1 MVFALGPRARAQN
14 YRLEAFDSIGS
25 TNAEA
30 LERARAGERGPLW
43 LVTDQQTAGRGRR
56 QRAWISPRGNLA
68 ATIVETIDVQPPVA
82 ATLGFAAGLALEAA
96 LQAISL
102 EYRMRSGGTANSTFL
117 LKWPNDV
124 LASGEKLSG
133 ILLEAETIGGSLA
146 VAVGMGTNVV
156 SAPEGTPYPATSLA
170 ALGIT
175 AGAEDLF
182 MALSDS
188 WAEYRGVWDNGKGF
202 PDIRRLWLER
212 AAGLGEPVSVQ
223 SGGASVEGIFETIDD
238 TGCLIIAGHDGKRTP
253 IAAGDVHFGSA
264 KSSGAA

>member
-1 MVFALGPRARAQN
+1 M
-14 YRLEAFDSIGS
+14 
-25 TNAEA
+25 
-30 LERARAGERGPLW
+30 
-43 LVTDQQTAGRGRR
+43 TDQQTAGRGRR

-68 ATIVETIDVQPPVA
+68 ATIVETIDVQPSVA

-96 LQAISL
+96 LQTISV

-124 LASGEKLSG
+124 LAGAKKLSG

-146 VAVGMGTNVV
+146 IAVGMGTNIV

-175 AGAEDLF
+175 AGADDLF

-188 WAEYRGVWDNGKGF
+188 WAEFRASGDNGRGF
-202 PDIRRLWLER
+202 PEIRHQWLER
-212 AAGLGEPVSVQ
+212 AAGLGEPVSIQ
-223 SGGASVEGIFETIDD
+223 LGGASVDGIFETIDD
-238 TGCLIIAGHDGKRTP
+238 TGCLIVAGRDGKRTP

-264 KSSGAA
+264 KSSGVA

>member
-1 MVFALGPRARAQN
+1 MAFALGPRARAQN
-14 YRLEAFDSIGS
+14 YRVEAFDSIGS

-30 LERARAGERGPLW
+30 LDRARAGERGPLW

-56 QRAWISPRGNLA
+56 QRAWVSPRGNLA
-68 ATIVETIDVQPPVA
+68 ATILETVDVQPPVA

-96 LQAISL
+96 LQTVSV
-102 EYRMRSGGTANSTFL
+102 EYRMRAGGSAKGKFL

-124 LASGEKLSG
+124 LADGEKLSG
-133 ILLEAETIGGSLA
+133 ILLEAETIGSDLR

-156 SAPEGTPYPATSLA
+156 SAPQGTPYPATSLA

-175 AGAEDLF
+175 ASAGDLF

-188 WAEYRGVWDNGKGF
+188 WAEFRGIWDNGRGF
-202 PDIRRLWLER
+202 SEIRRLWLER
-212 AAGLGEPVSVQ
+212 AAGLGEAVSIQ
-223 SGGASVEGIFETIDD
+223 SNGAPVEGIFETIDD
-238 TGCLIIAGHDGKRTP
+238 TGCLIVAGPDGKRTP

-264 KSSGAA
+264 KSSGAI

>member
-1 MVFALGPRARAQN
+1 
-14 YRLEAFDSIGS
+14 
-25 TNAEA
+25 
-30 LERARAGERGPLW
+30 
-43 LVTDQQTAGRGRR
+43 
-56 QRAWISPRGNLA
+56 
-68 ATIVETIDVQPPVA
+68 
-82 ATLGFAAGLALEAA
+82 
-96 LQAISL
+96 
-102 EYRMRSGGTANSTFL
+102 MRSGGTANSTFL

-188 WAEYRGVWDNGKGF
+188 WAEYRGIWDNGKGF